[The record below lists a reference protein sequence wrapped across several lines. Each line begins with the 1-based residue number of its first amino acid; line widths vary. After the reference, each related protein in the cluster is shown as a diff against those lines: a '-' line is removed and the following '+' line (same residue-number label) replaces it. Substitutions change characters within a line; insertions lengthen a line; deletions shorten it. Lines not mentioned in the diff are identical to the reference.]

1 MDNISIHR
9 LTDTD
14 TQHADQEQNWFLP
27 IWKCKLLDLVFF
39 ASPGDMCLG
48 PQVTLQTYSTPETTV
63 STETVFIVEFS
74 VTCKNGLKV
83 SRRVNAQ

>member
-1 MDNISIHR
+1 M
-9 LTDTD
+9 L
-14 TQHADQEQNWFLP
+14 
-27 IWKCKLLDLVFF
+27 FF

-48 PQVTLQTYSTPETTV
+48 PQVTSQTYTTPETTV

-83 SRRVNAQ
+83 KLDSYSN

>member
-1 MDNISIHR
+1 MMDFIIIT
-9 LTDTD
+9 LV
-14 TQHADQEQNWFLP
+14 LL
-27 IWKCKLLDLVFF
+27 KLLTRNRGNFYQCKNANTGFMLFF

-48 PQVTLQTYSTPETTV
+48 PQVTSQTYTTPETTV

-83 SRRVNAQ
+83 RLDSD